1 LRQKII
7 REFFFLFAFP
17 ASLISQVSLDIVE
30 YRPFPEKIMILD
42 LKPDLI
48 NWSIANQFILLDKSR
63 QELIGLGPFGD
74 IIFSSSFGLRSQ
86 RYGDLIWVGNSA
98 SGIWIVDRLENQITL
113 LDYQLNPI
121 TSDGFEPRIF
131 PEHAAIG
138 PWGKVYLYSNQY
150 NSIFLYDQKLEQ
162 QPFIDL
168 NRVID
173 FKVCLMDIEINQEGE
188 LAILDCD
195 GNVHLFNKLGR
206 FRNSYPSKIKSANFI
221 VASRNKWFVF
231 NIKGEGKSIFDH
243 EIISIPG
250 ASIPVLDIASM
261 NRSIAVLSNDH
272 ILVLNVKTY

>member
-1 LRQKII
+1 MRQKII

-30 YRPFPEKIMILD
+30 YRPFPEKIMLLD

-48 NWSIANQFILLDKSR
+48 NWSIANQFLLLDKSR

-74 IIFSSSFGLRSQ
+74 IIFSTSFGIRSQ

-150 NSIFLYDQKLEQ
+150 NLYKDKL
-162 QPFIDL
+162 
-168 NRVID
+168 V
-173 FKVCLMDIEINQEGE
+173 
-188 LAILDCD
+188 
-195 GNVHLFNKLGR
+195 
-206 FRNSYPSKIKSANFI
+206 
-221 VASRNKWFVF
+221 
-231 NIKGEGKSIFDH
+231 
-243 EIISIPG
+243 
-250 ASIPVLDIASM
+250 
-261 NRSIAVLSNDH
+261 
-272 ILVLNVKTY
+272 